1 MAIRSITPLEDLQE
15 MLATARAT
23 YKKSLET
30 DISQYSMQDRQVI
43 YEVRR
48 NIRQEMQVLE
58 RKVGLADPDIN
69 ALGVNKVDFRN
80 FRRGNSQ

>member
-1 MAIRSITPLEDLQE
+1 MATRSITPLEDLQE

-43 YEVRR
+43 YEQRR
-48 NIRQEMQVLE
+48 NIRAEMQVLE
-58 RKVGLADPDIN
+58 RKVGLADGDIN
-69 ALGVNKVDFRN
+69 AIGVNKVDFRK
-80 FRRGNSQ
+80 FRSQ

>member
-43 YEVRR
+43 YEQRQ
-48 NIRQEMQVLE
+48 NIRKEMQALE

-69 ALGVNKVDFRN
+69 ALGVNKVDFRK
-80 FRRGNSQ
+80 FAEQ

>member
-1 MAIRSITPLEDLQE
+1 
-15 MLATARAT
+15 MLASAQAT